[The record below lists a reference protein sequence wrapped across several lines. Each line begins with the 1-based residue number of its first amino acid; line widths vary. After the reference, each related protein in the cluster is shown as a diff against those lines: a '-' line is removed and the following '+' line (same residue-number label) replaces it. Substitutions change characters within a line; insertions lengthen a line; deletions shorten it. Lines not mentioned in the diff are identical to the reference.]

1 MTNQE
6 AARTLREMYSGARKG
21 DVALQ
26 FLLFGIQYADALD
39 SLNVSQILQMA
50 QLPASYST
58 EISKGRKLARYV
70 VLKVSDD

>member
-26 FLLFGIQYADALD
+26 FLLFGIKYAADLD
-39 SLNVSQILQMA
+39 RLNVSQILEA
-50 QLPASYST
+50 AELPPSYST

-70 VLKVSDD
+70 VLKASDD